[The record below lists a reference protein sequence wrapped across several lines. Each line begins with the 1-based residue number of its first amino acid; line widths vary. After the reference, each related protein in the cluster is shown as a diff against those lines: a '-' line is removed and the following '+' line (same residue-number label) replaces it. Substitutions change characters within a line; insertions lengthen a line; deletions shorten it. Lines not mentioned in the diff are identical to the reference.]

1 MEFLLIIV
9 GIILLIVL
17 YFIFGVFLKFIWG
30 WLPLMVGIISGIII
44 GFLGGWIGA
53 IFGLILVV
61 SSIGLTNSWQDS
73 SLYLK
78 FEDFIENKFYFKD

>member
-1 MEFLLIIV
+1 MEFLLIIA
-9 GIILLIVL
+9 GIVLLIVL
-17 YFIFGVFLKFIWG
+17 YFIFGIFLKFIWG
-30 WLPLMVGIISGIII
+30 WLPLIFGIISGVVI

-53 IFGLILVV
+53 IIGLILVV

-78 FEDFIENKFYFKD
+78 IEDFIDNKFHFKD